1 MSEKRRDSKG
11 RLLHNGEIQQKN
23 GRYRFKYYDITGKD
37 RYLYSWRLDRNDKT
51 PAGKTAGPSLR
62 ELEKQLQVDQFL
74 HIAVNGGNMTVL
86 ELVERYVETRTGVR
100 ESTRAGY
107 QTTIN
112 FLKKDSFGARRIDTV
127 KISDAKLWLVSLQKH
142 QGKGY
147 SSIHTIRGILR
158 PAFRMAYDDDLIRRN
173 PFDFELATVI
183 VNDSVTRE
191 AITRDQE
198 RKYLKFVKED
208 AHFKRYYEGIFIL
221 FNTGLRISEFVGLT
235 KKNLDFENHKIIVDH
250 QLVRTSKMVYMIEP
264 PKSES
269 GVREVPMTKEV
280 EEAFK
285 TIIKN
290 RKKPKVEPMVDGLSG
305 FLWLDKNDRPMV
317 ALHWEKYFQHIL
329 EKYNNIYRIQ
339 MPKVTPH
346 VCRHTFCSKMAKSGM
361 NPKSLQYIMGHA
373 DISVTLNTYTH
384 VNFDDAAEEMRR
396 VCAL

>member
-1 MSEKRRDSKG
+1 
-11 RLLHNGEIQQKN
+11 
-23 GRYRFKYYDITGKD
+23 
-37 RYLYSWRLDRNDKT
+37 
-51 PAGKTAGPSLR
+51 
-62 ELEKQLQVDQFL
+62 
-74 HIAVNGGNMTVL
+74 MTVL

-127 KISDAKLWLVSLQKH
+127 KISDAKLWLISLQKH

-208 AHFKRYYEGIFIL
+208 AHFNRYYEGIFIL

>member
-173 PFDFELATVI
+173 PFDFELATVV

-208 AHFKRYYEGIFIL
+208 AHFNRYYEGIYIL

-235 KKNLDFENHKIIVDH
+235 KKNLDFKNHKIIVDH

-285 TIIKN
+285 TII
-290 RKKPKVEPMVDGLSG
+290 
-305 FLWLDKNDRPMV
+305 
-317 ALHWEKYFQHIL
+317 
-329 EKYNNIYRIQ
+329 
-339 MPKVTPH
+339 
-346 VCRHTFCSKMAKSGM
+346 
-361 NPKSLQYIMGHA
+361 
-373 DISVTLNTYTH
+373 
-384 VNFDDAAEEMRR
+384 
-396 VCAL
+396 

>member
-173 PFDFELATVI
+173 PFDFELATVV

-208 AHFKRYYEGIFIL
+208 AHFNRYYEGIYIL

-384 VNFDDAAEEMRR
+384 VNFDDAAEEMKR

>member
-1 MSEKRRDSKG
+1 
-11 RLLHNGEIQQKN
+11 
-23 GRYRFKYYDITGKD
+23 
-37 RYLYSWRLDRNDKT
+37 
-51 PAGKTAGPSLR
+51 
-62 ELEKQLQVDQFL
+62 
-74 HIAVNGGNMTVL
+74 MTVL

-173 PFDFELATVI
+173 PFDFELATVV

-198 RKYLKFVKED
+198 CKYLKFVKED
-208 AHFKRYYEGIFIL
+208 AHFNRYYEGIYIL

-305 FLWLDKNDRPMV
+305 FLWLDKNGMPMV

-384 VNFDDAAEEMRR
+384 VNFDDAAEEMKR

>member
-62 ELEKQLQVDQFL
+62 ELEKQLQADQFL

-208 AHFKRYYEGIFIL
+208 AHFNRYYEGIFIL

-305 FLWLDKNDRPMV
+305 FLWLDKNDMPMV

-384 VNFDDAAEEMRR
+384 VNFDDAAEEMKR

>member
-1 MSEKRRDSKG
+1 
-11 RLLHNGEIQQKN
+11 
-23 GRYRFKYYDITGKD
+23 
-37 RYLYSWRLDRNDKT
+37 
-51 PAGKTAGPSLR
+51 
-62 ELEKQLQVDQFL
+62 
-74 HIAVNGGNMTVL
+74 MTVL

-127 KISDAKLWLVSLQKH
+127 KISDAKLWLISLQKH

-208 AHFKRYYEGIFIL
+208 AHFNRYYEGIFIL

-290 RKKPKVEPMVDGLSG
+290 RKKPKVEPMVDGLFG

>member
-1 MSEKRRDSKG
+1 M
-11 RLLHNGEIQQKN
+11 
-23 GRYRFKYYDITGKD
+23 
-37 RYLYSWRLDRNDKT
+37 
-51 PAGKTAGPSLR
+51 
-62 ELEKQLQVDQFL
+62 
-74 HIAVNGGNMTVL
+74 
-86 ELVERYVETRTGVR
+86 
-100 ESTRAGY
+100 
-107 QTTIN
+107 
-112 FLKKDSFGARRIDTV
+112 
-127 KISDAKLWLVSLQKH
+127 
-142 QGKGY
+142 
-147 SSIHTIRGILR
+147 
-158 PAFRMAYDDDLIRRN
+158 
-173 PFDFELATVI
+173 
-183 VNDSVTRE
+183 
-191 AITRDQE
+191 
-198 RKYLKFVKED
+198 KED
-208 AHFKRYYEGIFIL
+208 AHFNRYYEGIYIL

-305 FLWLDKNDRPMV
+305 FLWLDKNGMPMV

-384 VNFDDAAEEMRR
+384 VNFDDAVEEMKR

>member
-173 PFDFELATVI
+173 PFDFELATVV

-198 RKYLKFVKED
+198 CKYLKFVKED
-208 AHFKRYYEGIFIL
+208 AHFNRYYEGIYIL

-305 FLWLDKNDRPMV
+305 FLWLDKNGMPMV

-384 VNFDDAAEEMRR
+384 VNFDDAAEEMKR

>member
-173 PFDFELATVI
+173 PFDFELATVV

-208 AHFKRYYEGIFIL
+208 AHFNRYYEGIFIL

-305 FLWLDKNDRPMV
+305 FLWLDKNGMPMV

-384 VNFDDAAEEMRR
+384 VNFDDAAEEMKR

>member
-51 PAGKTAGPSLR
+51 PEGKTAGPSLR
-62 ELEKQLQVDQFL
+62 ELEKQLQADQFL

-127 KISDAKLWLVSLQKH
+127 KISDAKLWLISLQKH

-208 AHFKRYYEGIFIL
+208 AHFNRYYEGIFIL

>member
-1 MSEKRRDSKG
+1 M
-11 RLLHNGEIQQKN
+11 
-23 GRYRFKYYDITGKD
+23 
-37 RYLYSWRLDRNDKT
+37 
-51 PAGKTAGPSLR
+51 
-62 ELEKQLQVDQFL
+62 
-74 HIAVNGGNMTVL
+74 
-86 ELVERYVETRTGVR
+86 
-100 ESTRAGY
+100 
-107 QTTIN
+107 
-112 FLKKDSFGARRIDTV
+112 
-127 KISDAKLWLVSLQKH
+127 
-142 QGKGY
+142 
-147 SSIHTIRGILR
+147 
-158 PAFRMAYDDDLIRRN
+158 
-173 PFDFELATVI
+173 
-183 VNDSVTRE
+183 
-191 AITRDQE
+191 
-198 RKYLKFVKED
+198 
-208 AHFKRYYEGIFIL
+208 
-221 FNTGLRISEFVGLT
+221 GLT

-290 RKKPKVEPMVDGLSG
+290 RKKPKVEPMVDGLFG

>member
-62 ELEKQLQVDQFL
+62 ELEKQLQADQFL

-112 FLKKDSFGARRIDTV
+112 FLKKDPFGSKRIDTI

-147 SSIHTIRGILR
+147 STIHTIRGILR

-173 PFDFELATVI
+173 PFDFELATVV

-198 RKYLKFVKED
+198 RKYLAFVKED
-208 AHFKRYYEGIFIL
+208 AHFKRYYEGIYIL

-235 KKNLDFENHKIIVDH
+235 KRNLDFENHKIIVDH

-384 VNFDDAAEEMRR
+384 VNFDDAAEEMKR

>member
-1 MSEKRRDSKG
+1 
-11 RLLHNGEIQQKN
+11 LLHNGEIQQKN

-173 PFDFELATVI
+173 PFDFELATVV

-208 AHFKRYYEGIFIL
+208 AHFNRYYEGIYIL

-305 FLWLDKNDRPMV
+305 FLWLDKNGMPMV

-384 VNFDDAAEEMRR
+384 VNFDDAAEEMKR

>member
-51 PAGKTAGPSLR
+51 PEGKTAGPSLR
-62 ELEKQLQVDQFL
+62 ELEKQLQADQFL
-74 HIAVNGGNMTVL
+74 HIAVNGGNVTVL
-86 ELVERYVETRTGVR
+86 ELVEPYVETTTGVR

-127 KISDAKLWLVSLQKH
+127 KISDAKLWLISLQKH

-208 AHFKRYYEGIFIL
+208 AHFNRYYEGIFIL

-290 RKKPKVEPMVDGLSG
+290 RKKPKVEPMVDGLFG